1 MCSVFNHDSA
11 GKVRG
16 FVATVKEYELN
27 DYEKNLV
34 DAILWYID
42 EVEEEFE
49 DFGYDM
55 LNDLQHD
62 ILNRREYDVTL
73 GFTKGEEAEWSDD
86 YESIL
91 IYSSN

>member
-1 MCSVFNHDSA
+1 MA
-11 GKVRG
+11 I
-16 FVATVKEYELN
+16 VKEYELN

-55 LNDLQHD
+55 LNDLQED
-62 ILNRREYDVTL
+62 ILVRREYDIASGL
-73 GFTKGEEAEWSDD
+73 KKGEEAEWSDD

-91 IYSSN
+91 IYRSN

>member
-1 MCSVFNHDSA
+1 M
-11 GKVRG
+11 
-16 FVATVKEYELN
+16 ATVKEYELN

-55 LNDLQHD
+55 LNDLQED
-62 ILNRREYDVTL
+62 ILDRREYDLAL
-73 GFTKGEEAEWSDD
+73 GLEKGEEAGWSDG

-91 IYSSN
+91 IYHSD

>member
-1 MCSVFNHDSA
+1 MRDLVE
-11 GKVRG
+11 
-16 FVATVKEYELN
+16 TVEEYELN

-55 LNDLQHD
+55 LNDLQED
-62 ILNRREYDVTL
+62 ILNRREYDVAL
-73 GFTKGEEAEWSDD
+73 GLKKGEEAEWSDE
-86 YESIL
+86 YESIM
-91 IYSSN
+91 IYHSD

>member
-1 MCSVFNHDSA
+1 M
-11 GKVRG
+11 
-16 FVATVKEYELN
+16 ATVKEYELN

-42 EVEEEFE
+42 EVEEEFK

-55 LNDLQHD
+55 LSDLQED
-62 ILNRREYDVTL
+62 ILDRREYDVPL
-73 GFTKGEEAEWSDD
+73 GLKKGEEAEWSDE

-91 IYSSN
+91 IYHSD

>member
-1 MCSVFNHDSA
+1 
-11 GKVRG
+11 VRDL
-16 FVATVKEYELN
+16 VETVEEYELN

-55 LNDLQHD
+55 LNDLQED
-62 ILNRREYDVTL
+62 ILNRREYDVAL
-73 GFTKGEEAEWSDD
+73 GLKKGEEAEWSDE
-86 YESIL
+86 YESIM
-91 IYSSN
+91 IYHSD

>member
-1 MCSVFNHDSA
+1 MA
-11 GKVRG
+11 I
-16 FVATVKEYELN
+16 VKEYELN

-55 LNDLQHD
+55 LNDLQED
-62 ILNRREYDVTL
+62 ILTRREYDVAL
-73 GFTKGEEAEWSDD
+73 GLKKGEEAEWGDE

-91 IYSSN
+91 IYSIG

>member
-1 MCSVFNHDSA
+1 MEV
-11 GKVRG
+11 
-16 FVATVKEYELN
+16 VKQYELT
-27 DYEKNLV
+27 DYEENLV

-55 LNDLQHD
+55 LDDLQQD
-62 ILNRREYDVTL
+62 ILSRREYDVAL
-73 GFTKGEEAEWSDD
+73 GLKKGEEAEWGND

-91 IYSSN
+91 IYPSG

>member
-1 MCSVFNHDSA
+1 M
-11 GKVRG
+11 
-16 FVATVKEYELN
+16 VKRYELN
-27 DYEKNLV
+27 DYEENLV

>member
-1 MCSVFNHDSA
+1 MA
-11 GKVRG
+11 I
-16 FVATVKEYELN
+16 VKEYELN

-34 DAILWYID
+34 DAILLYID

-55 LNDLQHD
+55 LNDLQED
-62 ILNRREYDVTL
+62 ILNRREHDLVSGL
-73 GFTKGEEAEWSDD
+73 KKGEEAEWSDD

-91 IYSSN
+91 IYHSS

>member
-1 MCSVFNHDSA
+1 VE
-11 GKVRG
+11 KVR
-16 FVATVKEYELN
+16 EYELN

-42 EVEEEFE
+42 EVGEDFE

-55 LNDLQHD
+55 LDELKHD
-62 ILNRREYDVTL
+62 ILSRQGYDVFFGL
-73 GFTKGEEAEWSDD
+73 DKGEEAEWSDE

-91 IYSSN
+91 IYASD

>member
-1 MCSVFNHDSA
+1 
-11 GKVRG
+11 VRG

-55 LNDLQHD
+55 LNDLQED
-62 ILNRREYDVTL
+62 ILNRREYDVAL
-73 GFTKGEEAEWSDD
+73 GLRKGEEAEWGDE

-91 IYSSN
+91 IHNSD

>member
-1 MCSVFNHDSA
+1 M
-11 GKVRG
+11 RG
-16 FVATVKEYELN
+16 LVETVEEYELT

-55 LNDLQHD
+55 LNDLQED
-62 ILNRREYDVTL
+62 ILNRREYDVAL
-73 GFTKGEEAEWSDD
+73 GLKKGEEAEWSDE
-86 YESIL
+86 YESIM
-91 IYSSN
+91 IYHSD

>member
-1 MCSVFNHDSA
+1 MA
-11 GKVRG
+11 I
-16 FVATVKEYELN
+16 VKEYELN

-34 DAILWYID
+34 DAILLYID

-55 LNDLQHD
+55 LNDLQED
-62 ILNRREYDVTL
+62 ILNRREYDVAFGL
-73 GFTKGEEAEWSDD
+73 KKGEEAEWSDE

-91 IYSSN
+91 IYHSD